1 MSATDCRTKRSEN
14 YKERPNS
21 RRLQQEK
28 HALNWSDIPYDIVEC
43 ILGHLCWT
51 DRIRMRAVCKAWSVP
66 SRHIPAIDK
75 LPWVLKDFSY
85 RLFDPFTGGHVR
97 GKGRRRFIAEKLFG
111 RSDGPLDAVPLASE
125 YGWILFRNDLKH
137 DSKVEPPPMLFLYSP
152 FTTEIIKLPEF
163 KERPM
168 FQVASFSLNATSPKC
183 VIFLLGLDSSGH
195 KIHVSLCSPGDDSWR
210 TFEFNSGIG
219 PGEASCARGVVYA
232 NGVFYCLFLQGQ
244 LGVFNVELEEWSILC
259 GSFPPPSFSVGI
271 NLFMVD
277 ADIWVFDD
285 QYYVGLYR
293 FDFSEMRWVYENK
306 LNNHALFIGC
316 SSFAVP
322 TVEETSELANTIV
335 SLDKFFEA
343 VSCYGGTREYWSKL
357 HHKCLEATERAI
369 TWIQLP
375 LGGIW
380 RAKDLVNAI

>member
-1 MSATDCRTKRSEN
+1 MSGTDCRTNRSEN

-28 HALNWSDIPYDIVEC
+28 HALNWSDMPYDIVEC
-43 ILGHLCWT
+43 ILGHLCWR

-85 RLFDPFTGGHVR
+85 RLFDPFTGGYVR
-97 GKGRRRFIAEKLFG
+97 GKGGRRFIVEKLFG

-137 DSKVEPPPMLFLYSP
+137 DSKVEPPPPPMLFLYSP
-152 FTTEIIKLPEF
+152 FTTEIIKLPEL
-163 KERPM
+163 KE
-168 FQVASFSLNATSPKC
+168 VASFSLNATSPKC

-195 KIHVSLCSPGDDSWR
+195 KINVSLCSPGDHSWR

-244 LGVFNVELEEWSILC
+244 LGVFNVELEEWSIL
-259 GSFPPPSFSVGI
+259 STTIFFR
-271 NLFMVD
+271 
-277 ADIWVFDD
+277 
-285 QYYVGLYR
+285 R
-293 FDFSEMRWVYENK
+293 FDFSEMRWVYQSN

-316 SSFAVP
+316 FSFAVP

-343 VSCYGGTREYWSKL
+343 VSCYGGTRESEL

-380 RAKDLVNAI
+380 RANDLVNAI